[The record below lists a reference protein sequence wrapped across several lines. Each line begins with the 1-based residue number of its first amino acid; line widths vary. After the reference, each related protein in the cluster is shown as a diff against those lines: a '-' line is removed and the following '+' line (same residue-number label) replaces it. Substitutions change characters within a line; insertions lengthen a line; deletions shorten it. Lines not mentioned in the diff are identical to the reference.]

1 MEFLKESHETY
12 QQAHALAAR
21 SLAKAKKHGLPACPA
36 ALNAL
41 TDDKLISYRL
51 DLGILDIPVSLI
63 VGVAEANEN
72 TALYTK
78 EFFPLSLPKSE
89 FADQWRDINKQY
101 FCEKGLR
108 GEIRCFE
115 YLGKFYVCDGMKRVS
130 VLKFHNVPT
139 VRSHVTRIMPISTE
153 TKSLQQYYEFLSNF
167 RLTNLYQ
174 LQFTQ
179 PGYFE
184 KFQRALGKKA
194 TCRWTDSDRAQ
205 FLVIWP
211 GIECAFRES
220 YDDNLRITAA
230 DATVVLLQRYSFDQ
244 IVHMEPW
251 MLARVFQLFWKELY
265 ALSFPDRSLIAGN
278 IRPTEI
284 LQFA

>member
-1 MEFLKESHETY
+1 MEFLKELHETY

-21 SLAKAKKHGLPACPA
+21 SLAKSKKHGLPACPA

-89 FADQWRDINKQY
+89 FADQWREINKQY

-139 VRSHVTRIMPISTE
+139 IRSHVTRIMPISTE
-153 TKSLQQYYEFLSNF
+153 TKSFQQYYEFLSNF

-194 TCRWTDSDRAQ
+194 TCKWTDSDRAQ
-205 FLVIWP
+205 FLTIWP
-211 GIECAFRES
+211 KIENAFRKS
-220 YDDNLRITAA
+220 YDDILHITAA
-230 DATVVLLQRYSFDQ
+230 DATAVLLERYSFEQ
-244 IVHMEPW
+244 IIQMEQW
-251 MLARVFQLFWKELY
+251 MLARIFQMFWKDFY
-265 ALSFPDRSLIAGN
+265 ALSFPERSLNNGKIN
-278 IRPTEI
+278 PNEL
-284 LQFA
+284 LQTA

>member
-1 MEFLKESHETY
+1 MEFLKELHETY

-89 FADQWRDINKQY
+89 FADQWREINKQY

-115 YLGKFYVCDGMKRVS
+115 YLGKFYVCDGIKRVS

-139 VRSHVTRIMPISTE
+139 IRSHVTRIMPISTE
-153 TKSLQQYYEFLSNF
+153 TKSFQQYYEFLSNF

-205 FLVIWP
+205 FLTIWP
-211 GIECAFRES
+211 KIENAFRKS
-220 YDDNLRITAA
+220 YDDNLHITAA
-230 DATVVLLQRYSFDQ
+230 DATAVLLERYSFEQ
-244 IVHMEPW
+244 IIQMEQW
-251 MLARVFQLFWKELY
+251 MLARIFQMFWKDFY
-265 ALSFPDRSLIAGN
+265 ALSFPERSLNNGKIN
-278 IRPTEI
+278 PNEL
-284 LQFA
+284 LQTA